1 MKHSWTAIVLF
12 ILLLVLLSMIGR
24 STGEGF
30 EDSLFTEL
38 YDDMT
43 GSNPTEN
50 ANLSTD
56 ILPSK
61 TGEYTD
67 GGDSNAISAPRPT
80 FQQPN
85 YQQVTNPGYMNSSQ
99 SPNWNVSNLMLI
111 KEGQDLQKQ
120 LQDVKNSKLSPA
132 EKQSKTQQIM
142 NKINQLKQQM
152 LQQKSQSSVPSVPS
166 SPPSAPQSM
175 TQPIQGTY
183 SSTAWIDNDSHERR
197 QDKHIDEIRMVL
209 KDTISQLRK
218 DDLLPPGN
226 NCNCDSAPFVNR
238 STGNAEPA
246 NGCRP
251 PGWLRYMEARNGREN
266 TPSCPGA
273 KATPMPTY

>member
-24 STGEGF
+24 SSSEGF

-56 ILPSK
+56 TLPSK

-85 YQQVTNPGYMNSSQ
+85 YQQSVNPYQSS
-99 SPNWNVSNLMLI
+99 P
-111 KEGQDLQKQ
+111 LQK
-120 LQDVKNSKLSPA
+120 
-132 EKQSKTQQIM
+132 
-142 NKINQLKQQM
+142 
-152 LQQKSQSSVPSVPS
+152 
-166 SPPSAPQSM
+166 
-175 TQPIQGTY
+175 
-183 SSTAWIDNDSHERR
+183 STAWIDNDPHERR

-238 STGNAEPA
+238 STGNAMPA
-246 NGCRP
+246 DGCRP